1 MVSRIEL
8 ILRWILPVIALLG
21 AAVFAAPAEAS
32 EAGPFIAATSGSDQ
46 QAPSSV
52 TPKPEDP
59 SGEVVS
65 NDEPDAP
72 PAVTDFSS
80 TMGLMLFGA
89 AIVAVL
95 VIMRRRLWII
105 PPGHGPSWLLRP
117 EVLLF
122 AWIVFLLAG
131 IAGALLVPRIFDSAQ
146 GLELQAL
153 SMVAAYAL
161 QGVTIVVV
169 GLMVVRARKP
179 GGLLAL
185 SHVDPDLMVDDA
197 RGSEGGV
204 RLPRRTSFLA
214 SLGIGLLGFVV
225 AFPLAQSVGMLAG
238 WIQRLTSDV
247 VPDLVAHDTL
257 QALRDSP
264 DDPWGLLIM
273 VLVVLVT
280 PAVEEVAYRGM
291 VQQGFRRLGGHRI
304 GAVILTSCLFVF
316 MHVPAVPD
324 ASLASAVATLF
335 TLSLILGWLF
345 ERTGRLAAPIMAHG
359 LFNLGNLVL
368 AQSMA

>member
-8 ILRWILPVIALLG
+8 ILRWVLPVIVLLG
-21 AAVFAAPAEAS
+21 AVFLAAPAEAS

-46 QAPSSV
+46 QVASPDTSSSG
-52 TPKPEDP
+52 DP
-59 SGEVVS
+59 SGEAAS
-65 NDEPDAP
+65 NDAVAP
-72 PAVTDFSS
+72 PAITAFSS
-80 TMGLMLFGA
+80 TVGLALFGFS
-89 AIVAVL
+89 IVAVL
-95 VIMRRRLWII
+95 VIVRTRLWTI

-117 EVLLF
+117 ELLLF

-153 SMVAAYAL
+153 SMMAAYAL
-161 QGVTIVVV
+161 QGMTIVVV
-169 GLMVVRARKP
+169 CLMVVMARKP
-179 GGLLAL
+179 GSRVA
-185 SHVDPDLMVDDA
+185 SDLMAD
-197 RGSEGGV
+197 GGV
-204 RLPRRTSFLA
+204 PLSRRTPFLA
-214 SLGIGLLGFVV
+214 SLGIGILGFVV

-257 QALRDSP
+257 QALRESP

-273 VLVVLVT
+273 VLVVLAT
-280 PAVEEVAYRGM
+280 PVIEEFAYRGM
-291 VQQGFRRLGGHRI
+291 VQQGFRRLGGQRI

-316 MHVPAVPD
+316 MHVPAVPG
-324 ASLASAVATLF
+324 ASLASAVASLF

-345 ERTGRLAAPIMAHG
+345 ERTGRLAAPIVAHG

-368 AQSMA
+368 AQTMA